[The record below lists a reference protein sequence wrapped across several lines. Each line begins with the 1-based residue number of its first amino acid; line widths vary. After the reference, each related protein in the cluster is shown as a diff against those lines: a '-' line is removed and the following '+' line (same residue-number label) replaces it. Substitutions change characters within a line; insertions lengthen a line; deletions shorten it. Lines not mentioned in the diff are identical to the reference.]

1 MIVGA
6 NERLEKLL
14 VRFHDAESNID
25 AGDVLDCVMES
36 VTVEDCWFVP
46 VEILPDGMN
55 ETDVEE
61 GGLLDELS
69 MFRKMVITN
78 KNDESF
84 YCAFTSEKEMNA
96 RRKEGT
102 QISVKYKARAMLRD
116 LLETDDEIKGVVINP
131 WTESFVIRK
140 DNAEMI
146 LQLADKV
153 PESVAASFKSYRLE
167 P

>member
-14 VRFHDAESNID
+14 VGFHDAESSID

-36 VTVEDCWFVP
+36 VVVEDCWFVP

-96 RRKEGT
+96 RSKEGT
-102 QISVKYKARAMLRD
+102 HISVKYKARAMLR
-116 LLETDDEIKGVVINP
+116 
-131 WTESFVIRK
+131 ESGHRY
-140 DNAEMI
+140 E
-146 LQLADKV
+146 
-153 PESVAASFKSYRLE
+153 
-167 P
+167 